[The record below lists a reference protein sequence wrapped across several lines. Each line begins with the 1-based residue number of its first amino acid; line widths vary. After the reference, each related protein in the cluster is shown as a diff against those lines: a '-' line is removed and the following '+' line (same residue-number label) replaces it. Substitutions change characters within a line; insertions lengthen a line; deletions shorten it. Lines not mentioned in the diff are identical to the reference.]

1 MQFGHAR
8 DYLSAG
14 DTVVVTC
21 DHQCNVRVMND
32 PDFSSFR
39 SGGRHSYHGGFFTHS
54 PIRIGVPSSGYWNV
68 AVDTAGRA
76 AFRYNI
82 GFIKT
87 NVPEHPPE
95 TLPEG
100 LE

>member
-8 DYLSAG
+8 DFLNAG

-21 DHQCNVRVMND
+21 DHQCNVRVMD
-32 PDFSSFR
+32 DSDFR
-39 SGGRHSYHGGFFTHS
+39 SFQRGGRHNYYGGAYTHS
-54 PIRIGVPSSGYWNV
+54 PIHIRVPSSGNWNV

-82 GFIKT
+82 GFIKSS
-87 NVPEHPPE
+87 
-95 TLPEG
+95 
-100 LE
+100 